1 METDEERIPLVEER
15 LHVSARA
22 VETGRVRVR
31 TVVDE
36 YTEYARADLHREQAS
51 VERVPI
57 DREIS
62 AMPIVREEGDTL
74 IFPVVEEVLVIEK
87 RLILKEEVRLTRTR
101 SAEPFEQPVTV
112 RSTRAVVD
120 RLTPDNN
127 PNPKENTP

>member
-1 METDEERIPLVEER
+1 MTTDEERIPLVEEHLTVATR
-15 LHVSARA
+15 Q

-36 YTEYARADLHREQAS
+36 HTEYARADLFREAVQ
-51 VERVPI
+51 VERVSI
-57 DREIS
+57 DREVTTV
-62 AMPIVREEGDTL
+62 PIVREEGDTL

-101 SAEPFEQPVTV
+101 SAEAFEQPVTV

-120 RLTPDNN
+120 RLN
-127 PNPKENTP
+127 PNSTDPKETIR

>member
-1 METDEERIPLVEER
+1 MNTAEERIPLVEER
-15 LHVSARA
+15 LSVSTRA

-36 YTEYARADLHREQAS
+36 HTEYARADLFRDAVQ
-51 VERVPI
+51 VERVPV
-57 DREIS
+57 DREVT
-62 AMPIVREEGDTL
+62 AVPIVREEGDTL

-101 SAEPFEQPVTV
+101 SAEAFEQPVTV

-120 RLTPDNN
+120 RLTPNTND
-127 PNPKENTP
+127 PKENIR